1 VHPVTGVIEEES
13 IMIKRLVCAAA
24 VGLAAT
30 LPSLSLAQASAA
42 ASPHTLSGNLT
53 LVSDYRFRGI
63 SQTLGGPAV
72 QAGLDYGH
80 ASGLYLGNWNSN
92 VSGVS
97 FPNGAG
103 VEMDFYGGWRGEVGA
118 GLTLDVGGVYYLYP
132 GTRVTG
138 VDGRRERL
146 DNGEV
151 YLGLSWG
158 PLSAKVQRAL
168 TDYFGLADNTTN
180 FYVVPA
186 ANGSS
191 RGTMVYSL
199 AFSQELAP
207 ALTLNAAL
215 GHTRFARY
223 GVLDYSDWRVGASYQ
238 LHGLTLG
245 ASVVGT
251 SGLGTAGKAFYSAT
265 DGVGKTHKLYA
276 TRFLVS
282 VGATF

>member
-1 VHPVTGVIEEES
+1 
-13 IMIKRLVCAAA
+13 MIKRLVCATGVAFA
-24 VGLAAT
+24 AAT
-30 LPSLSLAQASAA
+30 LPSVGFAQASAA
-42 ASPHTLSGNLT
+42 AGPHTLSGNLT

-72 QAGLDYGH
+72 QGGFDYAH
-80 ASGLYLGNWNSN
+80 SSGLYLGNWNSN

-132 GTRVTG
+132 GTRITG
-138 VDGRRERL
+138 VDGTRERL

-158 PLSAKVQRAL
+158 PLTARVQRAL

-191 RGTMVYSL
+191 RGTMYYSL
-199 AFSQELAP
+199 AFSQEVAP
-207 ALTLNAAL
+207 ALTLSAAL
-215 GHTRFARY
+215 GQTRFARY
-223 GVLDYSDWRVGASYQ
+223 GALDYTDWRLGASYK
-238 LHGLTLG
+238 LHGLLLG

-251 SGLGTAGKAFYSAT
+251 SGLGAAGQAFYTTT
-265 DGVGKTHKLYA
+265 DGVGKVHRLYPNQVV
-276 TRFLVS
+276 VS
-282 VGATF
+282 VAATF

>member
-1 VHPVTGVIEEES
+1 
-13 IMIKRLVCAAA
+13 MIKRLVCAAA
-24 VGLAAT
+24 AALAATTIPSVGLA
-30 LPSLSLAQASAA
+30 QAGT
-42 ASPHTLSGNLT
+42 SPHTLTGNLT

-72 QAGLDYGH
+72 QGGLDYAH

-103 VEMDFYGGWRGEVGA
+103 VEMDFYGGWRGEIGA
-118 GLTLDVGGVYYLYP
+118 GLTLDIGGLYYLYP
-132 GTRVTG
+132 GTRITG
-138 VDGRRERL
+138 VDGSRERL

-158 PLSAKVQRAL
+158 PLGAKVQRAL
-168 TDYFGLADNTTN
+168 TDYFGLADNTSN

-199 AFSQELAP
+199 AYSQEVAP

-223 GVLDYSDWRVGASYQ
+223 GALNYTDWRVGASYK
-238 LHGLTLG
+238 LHGLLLG
-245 ASVVGT
+245 ASVVGN
-251 SGLGTAGKAFYSAT
+251 SGLGAAGKAFYSAT
-265 DGVGKTHKLYA
+265 DGVGKTHRLYE
-276 TRFLVS
+276 TRLLVS